1 MCSSHEELLVWF
13 TEAEARGGV
22 SGWIAKSGS
31 DEGGNRPD
39 QEGQQKH
46 LSKEK
51 LPRDTTHSQP
61 FKFFTVNL
69 IINS

>member
-1 MCSSHEELLVWF
+1 MEF
-13 TEAEARGGV
+13 EARGGV
-22 SGWIAKSGS
+22 SGWIGKSGS

-51 LPRDTTHSQP
+51 VWPRDTTHYHSHLNISVKP
-61 FKFFTVNL
+61 MLWRLKL
-69 IINS
+69 

>member
-1 MCSSHEELLVWF
+1 MARLEF
-13 TEAEARGGV
+13 EACGGV
-22 SGWIAKSGS
+22 SGWIGKSGS

-51 LPRDTTHSQP
+51 LDWRESPRFGDLNYSCATSC
-61 FKFFTVNL
+61 
-69 IINS
+69 I